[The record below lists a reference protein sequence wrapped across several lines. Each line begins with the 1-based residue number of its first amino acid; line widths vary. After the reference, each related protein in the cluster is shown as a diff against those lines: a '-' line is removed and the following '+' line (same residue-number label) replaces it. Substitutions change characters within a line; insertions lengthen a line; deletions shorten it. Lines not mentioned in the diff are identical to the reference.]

1 MSPAPLVSP
10 EVDLRDFA
18 FMPLDVVRLRD
29 SDLAA
34 VASGDGFR
42 AAVLLWCA
50 AWHQLPAAS
59 LPNDNRMLARFAGY
73 GRDLNG
79 WTEVRDE
86 ALRGFVEC
94 SDGRLYHATIAEK
107 ANEGW
112 KAKLKRREQ
121 VQAAIKARSKRDKG
135 DDPTKDMPPPAGKGD
150 DPPKDTPAGNG
161 DVPRNDPPNDP
172 RDGPRDGQRDVHQGT
187 GTGIEIG
194 KESSKADALDGSA
207 PKRAEPKPTPRSEL
221 SAVVG
226 DELAAEVVDHRQ
238 RMRKPLTVQ
247 AAGRLAKQFLVT
259 GAPQDAA
266 RMMIDRGWQG
276 FNAEWFENAR
286 SPPARASPPFGSPL
300 KTNVQFDVILESIED
315 ERNGISYDKS
325 LF

>member
-172 RDGPRDGQRDVHQGT
+172 RDGPRDGPRDVHQGT

-194 KESSKADALDGSA
+194 KESSK
-207 PKRAEPKPTPRSEL
+207 
-221 SAVVG
+221 
-226 DELAAEVVDHRQ
+226 
-238 RMRKPLTVQ
+238 
-247 AAGRLAKQFLVT
+247 
-259 GAPQDAA
+259 
-266 RMMIDRGWQG
+266 
-276 FNAEWFENAR
+276 
-286 SPPARASPPFGSPL
+286 
-300 KTNVQFDVILESIED
+300 
-315 ERNGISYDKS
+315 
-325 LF
+325 